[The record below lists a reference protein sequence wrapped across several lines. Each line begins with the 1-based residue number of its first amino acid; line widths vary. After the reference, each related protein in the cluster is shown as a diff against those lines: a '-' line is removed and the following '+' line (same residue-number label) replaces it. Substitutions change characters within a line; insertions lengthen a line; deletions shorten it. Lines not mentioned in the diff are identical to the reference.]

1 VKTLWRASDR
11 DEVRQRARRLVPG
24 ATPAWGR
31 MNAPQM
37 IAHVTDQLRMSLGRL
52 PVASVSSPFRFPPL
66 KQLAVY
72 WLPWPKGAPTLPE
85 LLARSPGAWGTEI
98 DELSQLVDDFGT
110 RDAREPWPVHPIF
123 GAMSR
128 EAWGRLGY
136 RHLDHHFRQFRI

>member
-1 VKTLWRASDR
+1 MKTLWHASDR
-11 DEVRQRARRLVPG
+11 DEVRQRARRLVSG

-37 IAHVTDQLRMSLGRL
+37 IAHVTDALRMSLGRL
-52 PVASVSSPFRFPPL
+52 PVAIVPSVFRFPPF
-66 KQLAVY
+66 KQVAVY
-72 WLPWPKGAPTLPE
+72 WLPWPKGAPTMPE
-85 LLARSPGAWGTEI
+85 LIARSPGEWGTEI
-98 DELSQLVDDFGT
+98 DELSQLVDDFGA

-128 EAWGRLGY
+128 EAWGRLAY